1 MHHFENLTRYSPF
14 EIGSCD
20 VLCFSL
26 SLLRRTTSSYIY
38 FDSSYLSKEKI
49 ITNDPF
55 LRSLQMAYCSR
66 FWPIFFHFSLWDHG
80 IEKNDQS
87 QNDKQLSISTTF
99 PQSYYDN
106 SYNTVHHK
114 LGSHNTFLP
123 SSDEQHRGN
132 IGCSP
137 RHKLW
142 YHNILATSCQ
152 LTATW
157 IVQYRHS
164 TIYLMDRK

>member
-26 SLLRRTTSSYIY
+26 GLHLATFILIQVISLRKKLSQTIHSYEVY
-38 FDSSYLSKEKI
+38 KWPTVLDSSL
-49 ITNDPF
+49 F
-55 LRSLQMAYCSR
+55 
-66 FWPIFFHFSLWDHG
+66 FFHFSLWDHG

-164 TIYLMDRK
+164 TIYLMGRK